1 MSILNVILN
10 KLGESVVIW
19 KQTLE
24 TGLGPSGEERLSQKT
39 NLIIKNHLRRRDSA
53 LHSQTKFLT
62 VIVVA

>member
-1 MSILNVILN
+1 M
-10 KLGESVVIW
+10 IW

-24 TGLGPSGEERLSQKT
+24 SGLGPSGEERLSQKT